1 MSGKTKKILIGA
13 LAWLVRVAVFPMLA
27 AWVLVRLWIPWG
39 GVFPDENLVVAA
51 LVTAAALLILEA
63 ACRLTPRILLPWKTW
78 WKNLLSVI
86 PPLLLGW
93 YFDISCVMPTALL
106 PRLEWLPR
114 GWTLEGLCHLGNAV
128 VFAFISMAL
137 LKALREVKG
146 VARADWKQLLVI
158 LICLNLATALYAYTS
173 RTVYIW
179 DNAGYWS
186 IARNLAAETISPYE
200 QILAVLES
208 TLTEDYN
215 YLLAYPISLVM
226 RLFGP
231 SRTVF
236 LFALSNLYTFP
247 ALWGFTA
254 LANSKRWS
262 GLVVASL
269 FPMLG
274 YTGLVG
280 MVDVACC
287 GMGIWAYN
295 VYTSDKPPVSRGI
308 LSGALLVGTFLCRR
322 YFLFFA
328 ASFGVAVFLAKLLFD
343 RKQWWD
349 FLALFCSTAVCGV
362 TFTLR
367 FLLDKVLEPDY
378 GDIYSAYAL
387 GLNTDLLSFCR
398 YFGLVILALILIAA
412 LVDMARAED
421 RFRIAMGLFQIA
433 ACFVA
438 FVQVQSHG
446 QQHLLMYLPPLAMVA
461 VTALARAPQYMSAFL
476 AISTAVY
483 CFFPKIQP
491 ASILEL
497 ESYALFPSF
506 HFYGPQRSDIDE
518 LLRLT
523 DYLDSLSR
531 LEEKSVTVLASSFT
545 LNYETLSGLRSS
557 LDLPETE
564 SKTVL
569 QYHGTV
575 DKRDAFNWNTAFS
588 DYVVVGAPAQ
598 THLGEENQQILTI
611 LVDHILEGT
620 GPGRAYMQLAPT
632 FSLANGVTV
641 RIYKRMRAWTAEE
654 FHAISDPLIQQYP
667 DYADL
672 YRIPR
677 WILSGSQPSSA
688 EADT

>member
-39 GVFPDENLVVAA
+39 GVFPDENLVLAA

-93 YFDISCVMPTALL
+93 YFDISCVMPTARL
-106 PRLEWLPR
+106 PKLQWLP
-114 GWTLEGLCHLGNAV
+114 EGLDLDALCHLGNAV
-128 VFAFISMAL
+128 VFAFIVMAL
-137 LKALREVKG
+137 LKAGRDVIG
-146 VARADWKQLLVI
+146 VAKADWKQLLVI
-158 LICLNLATALYAYTS
+158 LVCLNLATALYSFTS
-173 RTVYIW
+173 NTVYIW

-186 IARNLAAETISPYE
+186 IARTLAAEDISAYE
-200 QILAVLES
+200 QILAVLQS

-247 ALWGFTA
+247 ALWGFTS
-254 LANSKRWS
+254 LANSKKWS

-295 VYTSDKPPVSRGI
+295 VYTSDKPAVSRGI
-308 LSGALLVGTFLCRR
+308 MTGALLVGTFLCRR

-328 ASFGVAVFLAKLLFD
+328 ASFGLAVFVAKVFFD
-343 RKQWWD
+343 HKKWWD
-349 FLALFCSTAVCGV
+349 FLALCCSTAVCGV
-362 TFTLR
+362 AFSLR

-378 GDIYSAYAL
+378 GDIYSAYYL
-387 GLNTDLLSFCR
+387 GLEADFLSFCR
-398 YFGLVILALILIAA
+398 YFGLVLLVLFLIAA
-412 LVDMARAED
+412 LVDMSQKED
-421 RFRIAMGLFQIA
+421 RFKITLGLVQIA
-433 ACFVA
+433 ACFTA

-446 QQHLLMYLPPLAMVA
+446 QQHLLMYLPPIAFVA
-461 VTALARAPQYMSAFL
+461 VYALARAPQYMSAFL

-491 ASILEL
+491 ASIKDIETPD
-497 ESYALFPSF
+497 LFPSF
-506 HFYGPQRSDIDE
+506 HFYGPQRSDMDE
-518 LLRLT
+518 LLRLA
-523 DYLDSLSR
+523 DYLDSLSQR
-531 LEEKSVTVLASSFT
+531 EEKTAVVLASSFT
-545 LNYETLSGLRSS
+545 LNYETIASVRASM
-557 LDLPETE
+557 DLPEPE
-564 SKTVL
+564 VKTTL

-575 DKRDAFNWNTAFS
+575 DKRDAFNWNTAFAE
-588 DYVVVGAPAQ
+588 YVVVGDPVQ
-598 THLGEENQQILTI
+598 THLGEENQQTLAILAQ
-611 LVDHILEGT
+611 HILDGT
-620 GPGRAYMQLAPT
+620 GPGKAYIQLAPT
-632 FSLANGVTV
+632 FELANGVTV
-641 RIYKRMRAWTAEE
+641 RIYKQLRPWHIEE
-654 FHAISDPLIQQYP
+654 YHDISDALIELYP
-667 DYADL
+667 EYEEL
-672 YRIPR
+672 YSIPA
-677 WILSGSQPSSA
+677 WI
-688 EADT
+688 E

>member
-1 MSGKTKKILIGA
+1 MSDKAKKILISL

-39 GVFPDENLVVAA
+39 GVYPEGNLLIAA
-51 LVTAAALLILEA
+51 AVITAALLILEA
-63 ACRLTPRILLPWKTW
+63 VCKLTQRLLLPWKVW

-93 YFDISCVMPTALL
+93 YFDISCVMPTVLL
-106 PRLEWLPR
+106 PRLRWLPG
-114 GWTLEGLCHLGNAV
+114 GWQLADLCHLGNAV
-128 VFAFISMAL
+128 VFAFIAMAL
-137 LKALREVKG
+137 LKAGRDVIG

-158 LICLNLATALYAYTS
+158 LICLNLATALYAFTS
-173 RTVYIW
+173 HTVYIW
-179 DNAGYWS
+179 DNAGYWA
-186 IARNLAAETISPYE
+186 IARNLAAEKVTAYE

-236 LFALSNLYTFP
+236 LFALSNFYTFP
-247 ALWGFTA
+247 ALWGFTS
-254 LANSKRWS
+254 LANSKKWS

-287 GMGIWAYN
+287 AMGIWAYN
-295 VYTSDKPPVSRGI
+295 VYTSDKPAVSRGVI
-308 LSGALLVGTFLCRR
+308 TGALLVGTFLCRR

-328 ASFGVAVFLAKLLFD
+328 ASFGVAVFVAKVLFD
-343 RKQWWD
+343 RKKWWD
-349 FLALFCSTAVCGV
+349 FLALGCSTAVCAV

-378 GDIYSAYAL
+378 GDIYSAYYL
-387 GLNTDLLSFCR
+387 GLESDFFSFCR
-398 YFGLVILALILIAA
+398 YFGLVLLVLFLIAA
-412 LVDMARAED
+412 LVDLARKED
-421 RFRIAMGLFQIA
+421 RFRITMGLVQVA
-433 ACFVA
+433 VCFTA

-446 QQHLLMYLPPLAMVA
+446 QQHLLMYLPPIAFIA
-461 VTALARAPQYMSAFL
+461 VHALARAPQYMSAFL

-483 CFFPKIQP
+483 CFFPKVQPLSIQD
-491 ASILEL
+491 I
-497 ESYALFPSF
+497 ESPDLFPSF
-506 HFYGPQRSDIDE
+506 HFYGPRRSDIDE
-518 LLRLT
+518 LLRLA

-531 LEEKSVTVLASSFT
+531 LEDKTVVVLSSSFT
-545 LNYETLSGLRSS
+545 LNYETIASLRVS
-557 LDLPETE
+557 LDLPEPE
-564 SKTVL
+564 SGTTL

-575 DKRDAFNWNTAFS
+575 DKRDAFNWNTAFA
-588 DYVVVGAPAQ
+588 DYVVVGDPVQ

-611 LVDHILEGT
+611 LASHILEGT
-620 GPGRAYMQLAPT
+620 GPGKAYTELAPT
-632 FSLANGVTV
+632 FELANGVTV
-641 RIYKRMRAWTAEE
+641 RVYRRLRPWYVEE
-654 FHAISDPLIQQYP
+654 YHDISDTLIELYP
-667 DYADL
+667 EYEELYAVPD
-672 YRIPR
+672 
-677 WILSGSQPSSA
+677 WIK
-688 EADT
+688 